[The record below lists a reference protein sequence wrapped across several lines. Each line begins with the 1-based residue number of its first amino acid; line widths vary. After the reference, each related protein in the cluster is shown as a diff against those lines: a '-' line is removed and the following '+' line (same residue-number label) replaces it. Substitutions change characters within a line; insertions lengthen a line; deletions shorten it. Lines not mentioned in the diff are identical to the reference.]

1 MQKAD
6 QPPRRFRFGVF
17 EADPGTGQ
25 LLKQGRRLR
34 LQEQPFRLLVVLLE
48 RPGELVTREELH
60 RLLWPRTTIDFDHGL
75 NKAVSKLRDA
85 LGDSAESPRF
95 VETVARRG
103 YRFLAD
109 VAVLGAEVVHAAPV
123 EVAPAGRPAAIAPA
137 GGNPAA
143 SSLRRLIGRPG
154 LPARPARALAWALAG
169 FGLVLLA
176 AASVAWPFYSSRH
189 AEAAI
194 RSLAVLPLV
203 NLSGDPSQDYLADGI
218 TEGLIAGLG
227 QVGGLRVISRQSAM
241 TLKNDRAPLAAIAR
255 ELNVDALV
263 EGSVS
268 RSGGTI
274 RIAGR
279 LVAEPDDRQV
289 WSGTYSGD
297 LRDALSLQA
306 SIAGAIAGRVRAAVR
321 SDQPAPAFP
330 SRAVNA
336 YAYEVYLKARYLWN
350 ERTGD
355 SLRKAIAAFDHA
367 IELDPAFAEAY
378 AGLADAYALAG
389 DWEYGILPPEE
400 AFAQAE
406 AAAAKALALDDGL
419 AEAHTSLAF
428 ALDLYGWR
436 WQAAGEEYQRA
447 LELNPGYATAHHW
460 YGWHLMVLGQDRRR
474 HPRAAQGREP
484 RPALAHHRRRPGGRA
499 VHRPPL

>member
-1 MQKAD
+1 M
-6 QPPRRFRFGVF
+6 
-17 EADPGTGQ
+17 
-25 LLKQGRRLR
+25 
-34 LQEQPFRLLVVLLE
+34 
-48 RPGELVTREELH
+48 
-60 RLLWPRTTIDFDHGL
+60 
-75 NKAVSKLRDA
+75 
-85 LGDSAESPRF
+85 
-95 VETVARRG
+95 
-103 YRFLAD
+103 
-109 VAVLGAEVVHAAPV
+109 
-123 EVAPAGRPAAIAPA
+123 
-137 GGNPAA
+137 
-143 SSLRRLIGRPG
+143 
-154 LPARPARALAWALAG
+154 
-169 FGLVLLA
+169 
-176 AASVAWPFYSSRH
+176 
-189 AEAAI
+189 
-194 RSLAVLPLV
+194 
-203 NLSGDPSQDYLADGI
+203 NLSDDPSQDYLADGI
-218 TEGLIAGLG
+218 TEGLIAELG
-227 QVGGLRVISRQSAM
+227 QVRGLRVISRQSAM

-321 SDQPAPAFP
+321 SDQPAPVFP

-400 AFAQAE
+400 AFAQAK
-406 AAAAKALALDDGL
+406 AAATEGVGAGRRPRRGPHLARVRPRPLRLAVAGGRKGVPARARAEPRLRDRPPLVRVASDGV
-419 AEAHTSLAF
+419 
-428 ALDLYGWR
+428 G
-436 WQAAGEEYQRA
+436 AGQ
-447 LELNPGYATAHHW
+447 
-460 YGWHLMVLGQDRRR
+460 RR
-474 HPRAAQGREP
+474 HPRAAEGRKP
-484 RPALAHHRRRPGGRA
+484 
-499 VHRPPL
+499 